1 MATTTSLTDRAIT
14 ETVLRALAK
23 YPQHAP
29 RIERGAVLL
38 RFGAVKRLS
47 HGRYSV
53 RSSNG
58 TTHYSVNLPDD
69 GEATCTCP
77 DFTYRKRAC
86 IHEWSAFLASV
97 AAIRFEVL
105 VARAARPDPLLWS
118 EQEAARL
125 QFARWLVQSGKLREG
140 VAA

>member
-1 MATTTSLTDRAIT
+1 MATTVSITDQAIT
-14 ETVLRALAK
+14 ETVQRALAK

-58 TTHYSVNLPDD
+58 TTRYTVTLPDD

-77 DFTYRKRAC
+77 DFEHHGRGCKHTFGA
-86 IHEWSAFLASV
+86 WLASV

-105 VARAARPDPLLWS
+105 VARASRPDPLLWT
-118 EQEAARL
+118 EQEAQRL
-125 QFARWLVQSGKLREG
+125 QFARWLVQRGTISEG

>member
-58 TTHYSVNLPDD
+58 TTRYSVTLPDD

-77 DFTYRKRAC
+77 DFEHHGRGCKHSWA
-86 IHEWSAFLASV
+86 AFLASV

-105 VARAARPDPLLWS
+105 CARAARPDPLLWTP
-118 EQEAARL
+118 EEAARL
-125 QFARWLVQSGKLREG
+125 RFVRWMVQSGKIRE
-140 VAA
+140 AA